1 MVLQA
6 EAMVL
11 QAELTG
17 SLIVLLVNLVIGTIA
32 IYAGARLIIDA
43 DTAIGRAAVTA
54 LLGALAWAL
63 VSFFFGFIP
72 ILGPLLTLVAWIG
85 IINWQYPGGWGTAAG
100 IGLVAWLVAVAT
112 LVVLSSLGLVGFEA
126 LGVPT

>member
-1 MVLQA
+1 MIFQSAVDA
-6 EAMVL
+6 VIV
-11 QAELTG
+11 
-17 SLIVLLVNLVIGTIA
+17 LIVNLLIGTAA

-43 DTAIGRAAVTA
+43 ETAVGRAAVTA

-63 VSFFFGFIP
+63 VSFFVGFIP
-72 ILGPLLTLVAWIG
+72 ILGPLLTLLAWIG

-100 IGLVAWLVAVAT
+100 IGLVAWLVAVAA
-112 LVVLSSLGLVGFEA
+112 LVVLGNLGIVGFEA

>member
-1 MVLQA
+1 MILQSA
-6 EAMVL
+6 VDAVII
-11 QAELTG
+11 
-17 SLIVLLVNLVIGTIA
+17 LIVNLLIGTVA

-43 DTAIGRAAVTA
+43 DTAVGRAAVTA

-72 ILGPLLTLVAWIG
+72 ILGPLLALLAWIG
-85 IINWQYPGGWGTAAG
+85 VINWQYPGGWGTAAG
-100 IGLVAWLVAVAT
+100 IGLIAWLVAVAA
-112 LVVLSSLGLVGFEA
+112 LVVLGNLGIVGFEA

>member
-1 MVLQA
+1 MILQS
-6 EAMVL
+6 L
-11 QAELTG
+11 SG
-17 SLIVLLVNLVIGTIA
+17 SLIVLVVNLIIGTIA

-43 DTAIGRAAVTA
+43 DTAVGRAAVTA
-54 LLGALAWAL
+54 LLGALAWAI

-100 IGLVAWLVAVAT
+100 IGLVAWLVAVAV
-112 LVVLSSLGLVGFEA
+112 LVVLNSLGLVGFEA
-126 LGVPT
+126 LGVPS

>member
-1 MVLQA
+1 
-6 EAMVL
+6 MVL

-17 SLIVLLVNLVIGTIA
+17 SLIVLLVNLIIGTIA

-43 DTAIGRAAVTA
+43 DSPIGRAAVTA

-72 ILGPLLTLVAWIG
+72 ILGPLLTLVAWVG

-100 IGLVAWLVAVAT
+100 IGLIAWLVAVAT
-112 LVVLSSLGLVGFEA
+112 LVVLGSFGLVGFEA

>member
-1 MVLQA
+1 
-6 EAMVL
+6 MVL
-11 QAELTG
+11 QAELTT
-17 SLIVLLVNLVIGTIA
+17 SLIVLIVNLIIGTIA

-43 DTAIGRAAVTA
+43 DTAISRAAVTA

-72 ILGPLLTLVAWIG
+72 ILGPLLTLVAWVG

-100 IGLVAWLVAVAT
+100 IGLIAWLVAVAA
-112 LVVLSSLGLVGFEA
+112 LFVLGSLGIVGFEA

>member
-1 MVLQA
+1 MILQS
-6 EAMVL
+6 
-11 QAELTG
+11 LTG
-17 SLIVLLVNLVIGTIA
+17 SLIVLLVNLIIGTIA

-43 DTAIGRAAVTA
+43 DTDVARAAVTA
-54 LLGALAWAL
+54 LLGALAWAI

-72 ILGPLLTLVAWIG
+72 LLGPLLTLVAWVG

-100 IGLVAWLVAVAT
+100 IGLVAWLVAVAA
-112 LVVLSSLGLVGFEA
+112 LVVLNSLGLVGFEA

>member
-1 MVLQA
+1 MILQSA
-6 EAMVL
+6 VDAVIV
-11 QAELTG
+11 
-17 SLIVLLVNLVIGTIA
+17 LIVNLLIGTAA

-43 DTAIGRAAVTA
+43 ETAVGRAAVTA

-63 VSFFFGFIP
+63 VSFFVGFIP
-72 ILGPLLTLVAWIG
+72 ILGPLLTLLAWIG

-100 IGLVAWLVAVAT
+100 IGLVAWLVAVAA
-112 LVVLSSLGLVGFEA
+112 LVVLGNLGIVGFEA

>member
-1 MVLQA
+1 MILQS
-6 EAMVL
+6 L
-11 QAELTG
+11 SG
-17 SLIVLLVNLVIGTIA
+17 SLIVLVVNLIIGTIA

-43 DTAIGRAAVTA
+43 DTAVGRAAVTA
-54 LLGALAWAL
+54 LLGALAWAI

-100 IGLVAWLVAVAT
+100 IGLVAWLVAVAV

-126 LGVPT
+126 LGVPS

>member
-1 MVLQA
+1 MI
-6 EAMVL
+6 L

-17 SLIVLLVNLVIGTIA
+17 SLVVLLVSLVIGTIA

-43 DTAIGRAAVTA
+43 DTGIGRAAVTA

-63 VSFFFGFIP
+63 VSFFVGWIP
-72 ILGPLLTLVAWIG
+72 LLGPLLTLVAWIG
-85 IINWQYPGGWGTAAG
+85 VINWQYPGSWTTAAG
-100 IGLVAWLVAVAT
+100 IGLIAWLVSLAV
-112 LVVLSSLGLVGFEA
+112 LVVLSSFGIVGFEA

>member
-1 MVLQA
+1 MILQS
-6 EAMVL
+6 
-11 QAELTG
+11 LTG
-17 SLIVLLVNLVIGTIA
+17 SLIVLLVNLIIGTIA

-43 DTAIGRAAVTA
+43 DTDVARAAVTA
-54 LLGALAWAL
+54 LLGALAWAI

-100 IGLVAWLVAVAT
+100 IGLVAWLIAVAT

>member
-1 MVLQA
+1 MILQSA
-6 EAMVL
+6 VDAVIV
-11 QAELTG
+11 
-17 SLIVLLVNLVIGTIA
+17 LIVNLLIGTAA

-43 DTAIGRAAVTA
+43 DTAVGRAAATA

-72 ILGPLLTLVAWIG
+72 ILGPLLALLAWIG
-85 IINWQYPGGWGTAAG
+85 VINWQYPGGWGTAAG
-100 IGLVAWLVAVAT
+100 IGLVAWLVAVAA
-112 LVVLSSLGLVGFEA
+112 LVVLGNLGIIGFEA

>member
-1 MVLQA
+1 MILQS
-6 EAMVL
+6 L
-11 QAELTG
+11 SG
-17 SLIVLLVNLVIGTIA
+17 SLIVLVVNLIIGTIA

-43 DTAIGRAAVTA
+43 DTAVGRAAVTA
-54 LLGALAWAL
+54 LFGALAWAI

-100 IGLVAWLVAVAT
+100 IGLVAWLVAVAV

-126 LGVPT
+126 LGVPS